1 MWASGVGG
9 LPTDASFTPLLKTPN
24 HPEYPMGHA
33 TTGTTTTTSHR
44 NHTRP
49 PTHLAQHLS
58 RRWMGDVSC
67 TKLLTPLP
75 CLPACLLVRPIPA
88 GEAVTTVLR
97 GLLGGDAV
105 NVTFSSYMLP
115 NATRSFTSLDAASK
129 ENM

>member
-1 MWASGVGG
+1 MCASGVGG

-33 TTGTTTTTSHR
+33 TTGRMTSHS
-44 NHTRP
+44 NHTHP

-58 RRWMGDVSC
+58 RRWM
-67 TKLLTPLP
+67 TFLHQAPHPTPP
-75 CLPACLLVRPIPA
+75 CLPACLLVRPMHA